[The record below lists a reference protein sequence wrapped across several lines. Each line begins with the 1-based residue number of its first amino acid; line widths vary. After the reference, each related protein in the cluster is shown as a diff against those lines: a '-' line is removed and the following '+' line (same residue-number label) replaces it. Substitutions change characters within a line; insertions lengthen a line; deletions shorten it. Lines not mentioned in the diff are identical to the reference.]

1 MSQNYLKKLQGV
13 SPILTTVAQGYTPNR
28 FIAET
33 VFPVVSVEAEIVK
46 FPTHGKVAFEE
57 YETRRA
63 IGADSNVIVLDGN
76 GWETVTLE
84 EHDLAAGVDYR
95 AEKEAYF
102 SQKAKAARR
111 VKDGV
116 LLKNEVIVA
125 GLVQNASSYA
135 SGHVRTLSGTSQ
147 WSDQANSNPLADV
160 DAAKDKIAEAV
171 GLRPNIMVIG
181 AGVLKH
187 LRYHPKLQAQLGAN
201 DKKRITL
208 DILKDLFEL
217 EDIIIGESR
226 LTANG
231 QFANVWGNHVSLQI
245 RGANSAGQPAD
256 EGNPSFGYTFRRS
269 GLPFIDTYEGV
280 GGKVEYVRYTDIK
293 KAVVTG
299 GKCGYLLKDVVA

>member
-1 MSQNYLKKLQGV
+1 MD
-13 SPILTTVAQGYTPNR
+13 T
-28 FIAET
+28 
-33 VFPVVSVEAEIVK
+33 
-46 FPTHGKVAFEE
+46 
-57 YETRRA
+57 
-63 IGADSNVIVLDGN
+63 
-76 GWETVTLE
+76 
-84 EHDLAAGVDYR
+84 
-95 AEKEAYF
+95 
-102 SQKAKAARR
+102 
-111 VKDGV
+111 
-116 LLKNEVIVA
+116 
-125 GLVQNASSYA
+125 
-135 SGHVRTLSGTSQ
+135 
-147 WSDQANSNPLADV
+147 
-160 DAAKDKIAEAV
+160 AKDKIAEAV

>member
-1 MSQNYLKKLQGV
+1 M
-13 SPILTTVAQGYTPNR
+13 
-28 FIAET
+28 
-33 VFPVVSVEAEIVK
+33 
-46 FPTHGKVAFEE
+46 
-57 YETRRA
+57 
-63 IGADSNVIVLDGN
+63 
-76 GWETVTLE
+76 
-84 EHDLAAGVDYR
+84 
-95 AEKEAYF
+95 
-102 SQKAKAARR
+102 
-111 VKDGV
+111 KDGV